1 VTHAH
6 RVRLCHLRTWN
17 DARGYGFN
25 MQAHRT
31 RSGHFISAVDVRSPA
46 EAAGLQDGDRIVE
59 VNDDNVEQ
67 ASHAE
72 VVDKIRAISD
82 QVRLL
87 VVDRDADM
95 YFSENNIVID
105 GSMDCVQ
112 KIACP
117 ESKPGELIGQ

>member
-1 VTHAH
+1 M
-6 RVRLCHLRTWN
+6 RTWN
-17 DARGYGFN
+17 DGLGYGFN

-31 RSGHFISAVDVRSPA
+31 RSGHFISAVDAGSPA
-46 EAAGLQDGDRIVE
+46 EATGLLDGDRIVE

-72 VVDKIRAISD
+72 VVDKIKAISD

-87 VVDRDADM
+87 VVDPDADK
-95 YFSENNIVID
+95 YFAENNIVVV
-105 GSMDCVQ
+105 GAMDCVQ

-117 ESKPGELIGQ
+117 ETKPAALTGREFVFK